1 MKENFENNNNE
12 EDEENNN
19 NNINNKENLE
29 NDFLLN
35 EKNYIMNTLEMNN
48 EYDEII
54 YFSHFCSVNRKLEIQ
69 NKKKKDENFPFLIY
83 KDFMFSYFEE
93 IKPIKEPYNE
103 SKETIQGRI
112 KQFSKTKNK
121 KFKKDFL
128 NNLKIYSDMI
138 GIQITSSF
146 LIPSLAQIVED
157 NFEIKHKFLKVLFD
171 NYINFISTFDNE
183 GEEILKFSI
192 LNIIHEILYSKNYE
206 ILIIKE
212 YDTEKEIK
220 EKIEKLC
227 FNNIIKIGKILLKN
241 KNNEQF
247 FLNKI
252 LDFFNEKFPKN
263 ISKKQKLCS
272 IYLIQELCMEF
283 SQEINEN
290 HFLPQLSFFNDDKD
304 ENIKK
309 ELLKT
314 LPLISEQIS
323 SEMIRT
329 KIYEILLN
337 LSNDLNWTIRKII
350 PEILPKIL
358 KFYKE
363 KMNFLENNYTKN
375 FIELNEK
382 FIEDNN
388 RFVREK
394 VIEKIGEFIVNLDKN
409 ELSQKMFDFYKTTID
424 QYFINQS
431 KFIQTV
437 ESEELKFIF
446 AFNFPA
452 VLYCYGKES
461 WNKLKNIFF
470 NLCNENV
477 LKIRK
482 SLINSFHEICSI
494 LDNEIV
500 ENELLP
506 LYNKF
511 LESENKI
518 EQKLSVKNLPKILK
532 NISKTTKEK
541 YFKYIEAVS
550 IFQKTN
556 KGSTIRNFNFIN
568 WKNKLDVVESILCY
582 YNLYDNNL
590 IYTSIFPQCITFCL
604 DEKYLVRKTSSKVLS
619 NLILYLYQENFNIEK
634 LKKIIECF
642 ALNKNFQYRIN
653 FIKMCKNFLMNFSL
667 YNDFCKKYLI
677 LLVFDKILNVKIA
690 LAKLFKFI
698 LTNKNSVCNK
708 DRNLHIMCKMLLN
721 ENNNKKSLI
730 NIIKDIKLLNDI
742 KEEEY
747 FIKEDDVK
755 FNENEQFFLEEFKI
769 ELPNKNNFY
778 FPAKNYNINE
788 NNNIENNN
796 NIIENNLNDN
806 NNNNIIEMNNNI
818 NDNKSLENF
827 NSDNNLINDNNTI
840 DNNII
845 DNNINEN

>member
-1 MKENFENNNNE
+1 MKENYEENNNNNE
-12 EDEENNN
+12 EDEEDNL
-19 NNINNKENLE
+19 NKENFDK
-29 NDFLLN
+29 DFLIN
-35 EKNYIMNTLEMNN
+35 EKNYIKNSLEMNK

-54 YFSHFCSVNRKLEIQ
+54 YFSHFFSVNRKLEFQ
-69 NKKKKDENFPFLIY
+69 KEKKENDFFPFLIEKEFIY
-83 KDFMFSYFEE
+83 AYFEE
-93 IKPIKEPYNE
+93 TKPIKEPYKE

-112 KQFSKTKNK
+112 KQFATSKNK

-128 NNLKIYSDMI
+128 NNLKIYSDII

-146 LIPSLAQIVED
+146 LIPCLAKIVD
-157 NFEIKHKFLKVLFD
+157 DCFEIKYKFLKVLFD
-171 NYINFISTFDNE
+171 NFINFISTFDNE
-183 GEEILKFSI
+183 GEKILKFSI
-192 LNIIHEILYSKNYE
+192 LNIIHEILYSKNCE
-206 ILIIKE
+206 ILINKD
-212 YDTEKEIK
+212 YDNEKEIK

-241 KNNEQF
+241 KNNEKF

-252 LDFFNEKFPKN
+252 LNFFNEKFPKK
-263 ISKKQKLCS
+263 ISKKQKLRS

-283 SQEINEN
+283 LQEINEN
-290 HFLPQLSFFNDDKD
+290 HFLPQLTFFIDDKD
-304 ENIKK
+304 DNIKK
-309 ELLKT
+309 EVLKT

-329 KIYEILLN
+329 KIYEILIN
-337 LSNDLNWTIRKII
+337 LSNDINWTIRKII

-363 KMNFLENNYTKN
+363 KINFLENNYTKN

-424 QYFINQS
+424 QYYINQS
-431 KFIQTV
+431 KYLPSAET
-437 ESEELKFIF
+437 EDLKFIF
-446 AFNFPA
+446 AYNFPA

-470 NLCNENV
+470 NLCNENFP
-477 LKIRK
+477 KIRR

-494 LDNEIV
+494 LGNEIV

-506 LYNKF
+506 FYNKF
-511 LESENKI
+511 LESENKT

-532 NISKTTKEK
+532 NISKATKEK

-619 NLILYLYQENFNIEK
+619 NLILYLYQENYNIEK
-634 LKKIIECF
+634 LQKIIECF

-698 LTNKNSVCNK
+698 FSNKNSICNK
-708 DRNLHIMCKMLLN
+708 DRDLHIMCKILLN
-721 ENNNKKSLI
+721 ENDNKKSLI
-730 NIIKDIKLLNDI
+730 NIIKDVKLLNDI
-742 KEEEY
+742 KEEEL
-747 FIKEDDVK
+747 FKKDDNFK
-755 FNENEQFFLEEFKI
+755 FNGNEQFFLEEFKI
-769 ELPNKNNFY
+769 ELPNKINVY
-778 FPAKNYNINE
+778 FPAKNYNNNNNE
-788 NNNIENNN
+788 NNDI
-796 NIIENNLNDN
+796 N
-806 NNNNIIEMNNNI
+806 NNNNLKE
-818 NDNKSLENF
+818 KSIQIF
-827 NSDNNLINDNNTI
+827 KIK
-840 DNNII
+840 
-845 DNNINEN
+845 

>member
-1 MKENFENNNNE
+1 MKENYEENNNNNE
-12 EDEENNN
+12 EDEEDNL
-19 NNINNKENLE
+19 NKENFDK
-29 NDFLLN
+29 DFLIN
-35 EKNYIMNTLEMNN
+35 EKNYIKNSLEMNK

-54 YFSHFCSVNRKLEIQ
+54 YFSHFFSVNRKLEFQ
-69 NKKKKDENFPFLIY
+69 KEKKENDFFPFLIEKEFIY
-83 KDFMFSYFEE
+83 AYFEE
-93 IKPIKEPYNE
+93 TKPIKEPYKE

-112 KQFSKTKNK
+112 KQFATSKNK

-128 NNLKIYSDMI
+128 NNLKIYSDII

-146 LIPSLAQIVED
+146 LIPCLAKIVD
-157 NFEIKHKFLKVLFD
+157 DCFEIKYKFLKVLFD
-171 NYINFISTFDNE
+171 NFINFISTFDNE
-183 GEEILKFSI
+183 GEKILKFSI
-192 LNIIHEILYSKNYE
+192 LNIIHEILYSKNCE
-206 ILIIKE
+206 ILINKD
-212 YDTEKEIK
+212 YDNEKEIK

-241 KNNEQF
+241 KNNEKF

-252 LDFFNEKFPKN
+252 LNFFNEKFPKK
-263 ISKKQKLCS
+263 ISKKQKLRS

-290 HFLPQLSFFNDDKD
+290 HFLPQLTFFIDDKD
-304 ENIKK
+304 DNIKK
-309 ELLKT
+309 EVLKT

-329 KIYEILLN
+329 KIYEILIN
-337 LSNDLNWTIRKII
+337 LSNDINWTIRKII

-363 KMNFLENNYTKN
+363 KINFLENNYTKN

-424 QYFINQS
+424 QYYINQS
-431 KFIQTV
+431 KYLPSAET
-437 ESEELKFIF
+437 EDLKFIF
-446 AFNFPA
+446 AYNFPA

-470 NLCNENV
+470 NLCNENFP
-477 LKIRK
+477 KIRR

-494 LDNEIV
+494 LGNEIV

-506 LYNKF
+506 FYNKF
-511 LESENKI
+511 LESENKT

-532 NISKTTKEK
+532 NISKATKEK

-619 NLILYLYQENFNIEK
+619 NLILYLYQENYNIEK
-634 LKKIIECF
+634 LQKIIECF
-642 ALNKNFQYRIN
+642 ALSKNFQYRIN

-698 LTNKNSVCNK
+698 FSNKNSICNK
-708 DRNLHIMCKMLLN
+708 DRDLHIMCKILLN
-721 ENNNKKSLI
+721 ENDNKKSLI
-730 NIIKDIKLLNDI
+730 NIIKDVKLLNDI
-742 KEEEY
+742 KEEEL
-747 FIKEDDVK
+747 FKKDDNFK
-755 FNENEQFFLEEFKI
+755 FNGNEQFFLEEFKI
-769 ELPNKNNFY
+769 ELPNKINVY
-778 FPAKNYNINE
+778 FPAKNYNNNNNNENNDINNNINE
-788 NNNIENNN
+788 NNLI
-796 NIIENNLNDN
+796 DN
-806 NNNNIIEMNNNI
+806 NNNNNNE
-818 NDNKSLENF
+818 KFLEKH
-827 NSDNNLINDNNTI
+827 NSDINLISNNTII

-845 DNNINEN
+845 DNNINDN